1 MSCSLVLP
9 FGRLHLVGI
18 VSYIKTH
25 LFHNIFLLMV
35 SLIPSKFTNSKI
47 NHWKLRHC
55 SPSWHRLILV
65 AVNLLTFNGNVSQ
78 QNRWRKQ
85 NKRTPFGSIKS
96 VQCKQKGSKIISR
109 SREMETKIG
118 IRSWHF
124 ISSIPLSLM
133 NKTFQL
139 SHKEGTK
146 PWPYWNYARA
156 LSNLDGIKIWPSS
169 FRAEESQG
177 ASLPL
182 FPHTCQHIWN
192 AQGHLTR
199 NVGCLILLSTC
210 KQFGSG
216 QK

>member
-96 VQCKQKGSKIISR
+96 VQCKQKDQK
-109 SREMETKIG
+109 
-118 IRSWHF
+118 
-124 ISSIPLSLM
+124 SSQGVGRWRLKSASEVDILFLAFPYLWW
-133 NKTFQL
+133 
-139 SHKEGTK
+139 TK
-146 PWPYWNYARA
+146 PSSLAIKRGRNPGPTEIMPELLATLMASKSDPAPFVQKNPRVLHCHYFHTHASTFEMHR
-156 LSNLDGIKIWPSS
+156 GI
-169 FRAEESQG
+169 SQETL
-177 ASLPL
+177 A
-182 FPHTCQHIWN
+182 
-192 AQGHLTR
+192 A
-199 NVGCLILLSTC
+199 
-210 KQFGSG
+210 
-216 QK
+216 